1 VAEHA
6 SAPPVGLRTPAFH
19 HDPFPVYRVLRDE
32 HPVFFDE
39 ERGAYVLTRYTDV
52 RDAAR
57 DHARFSSAA
66 TRSEV
71 FDRITRMDPPE
82 HDVWRALL
90 AARFRPRRVATV
102 EADVRATARALLLA
116 GHRVGVLEAVEHY
129 AAPIP
134 STTIGDLIGLD
145 RALHMRC
152 HELSEISI
160 AGAPADAAVANDE
173 IYAMFEPL
181 LAARRVE
188 PADDLVSALLS
199 AEVDGRGPSGR
210 GSGKRPL
217 SHEELL
223 GYLLHLVV
231 AGNDTTANLIATGI
245 VLLAHDPELRG
256 RLVAQPALVPAFIE
270 ELLRFDGPVQMLYRA
285 TVVPVALHR
294 TTIPAGAVVE
304 LYWGA
309 ANRDE
314 RAFADPDRFVL
325 DRPEAG
331 HVGFGHGV
339 HFCLGAHLAR
349 LEARVAFEELLAVAP
364 SYRLAPGQL
373 LERKP
378 GWSIRG
384 YRSAVIELR

>member
-1 VAEHA
+1 MTERLPQRGL
-6 SAPPVGLRTPAFH
+6 SPLRTPEFH
-19 HDPFPVYRVLRDE
+19 HDPFPTYRILRDD

-39 ERGAYVLTRYTDV
+39 ARGAYMLTRYADV

-57 DHARFSSAA
+57 DHVRFSSAA

-90 AARFRPRRVATV
+90 AARFRPRRVATI
-102 EADVRATARALLLA
+102 EPDVRRTARELLDA
-116 GHRVGVLEAVEHY
+116 GRRDGRLEVVEHF

-160 AGAPADAAVANDE
+160 AGGPDEAAAANHE
-173 IYAMFEPL
+173 IYEMFEPVIS
-181 LAARRVE
+181 ARRGE
-188 PADDLVSALLS
+188 PADDLISALLS
-199 AEVDGRGPSGR
+199 AEVDGRA
-210 GSGKRPL
+210 L
-217 SHEELL
+217 THEQLL

-231 AGNDTTANLIATGI
+231 AGNDTTANLIGTGI
-245 VLLAHDPELRG
+245 VHLARDVDLRA
-256 RLVAQPALVPAFIE
+256 RLVADPSLIPAFVE
-270 ELLRFDGPVQMLYRA
+270 ELLRFDGPVHMLYRTTA
-285 TVVPVALHR
+285 VPVELHGVV
-294 TTIPAGAVVE
+294 IPAGAVVE

-314 RAFADPDRFVL
+314 RNFTHPDAFVMG
-325 DRPEAG
+325 RPEAG

-339 HFCLGAHLAR
+339 HFCLGSHLAR
-349 LEARVAFEELLAVAP
+349 LEARVAFEELLAAAP
-364 SYRLAPGQL
+364 TYRMAPGQT
-373 LERKP
+373 LEVKP

-384 YRSAVIELR
+384 YRRAVIDWS